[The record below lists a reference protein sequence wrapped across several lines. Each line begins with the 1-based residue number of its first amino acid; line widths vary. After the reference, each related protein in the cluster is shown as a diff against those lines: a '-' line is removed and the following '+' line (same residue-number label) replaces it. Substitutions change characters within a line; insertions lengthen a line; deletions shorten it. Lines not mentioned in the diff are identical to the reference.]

1 MKKTDS
7 EQELLREFAEFI
19 EAEPLAPSK
28 GMDEAVL
35 RVVAKDLCPVAW
47 KVFTKLTLVE
57 VAAGLMTLTLCPQFG
72 LGVETHNQFLH
83 QLHAV
88 TSPATFY
95 LLCGLLFVTLGAVLG
110 GLVLTRLEIRVIN
123 RTRNR
128 YFAGYSLLAYGLL
141 VTHGPEAFMAS
152 SLTWVVGAMLGNIL
166 GYGAAVRL
174 RQGLFPR
181 S

>member
-19 EAEPLAPSK
+19 EAEPLTPSK

-35 RVVAKDLCPVAW
+35 RVVAKDLSPAAW

-57 VAAGLMTLTLCPQFG
+57 VAAGLGTLTLCPQFG
-72 LGVETHNQFLH
+72 LGVETHNEFLH
-83 QLHAV
+83 QVHAA

-95 LLCGLLFVTLGAVLG
+95 LLCGMLFVTLGAVLG
-110 GLVLTRLEIRVIN
+110 GLILTGPEIRTIS
-123 RTRNR
+123 RSRNR
-128 YFAGYSLLAYGLL
+128 YFAGYSLLAYGVL
-141 VTHGPEAFMAS
+141 VTLGPEAFIAG
-152 SLTWVVGAMLGNIL
+152 SLTWVVGALLGNVL

-174 RQGLFPR
+174 RQVLFPR
-181 S
+181 G